1 MSVLRG
7 QSVLFHVQV
16 CGKLCHELTV
26 VVPALC

>member
-1 MSVLRG
+1 MFVLRG
-7 QSVLFHVQV
+7 QSVHVQA